1 VRGVRATRC
10 LAQTVRCERLAQ
22 LVKNR
27 VPWQETLALLTSELY
42 KRRVRVAGYLP
53 LAAACLVTL
62 VWAGAASALIVP
74 KESISGVEL
83 KMTRSEVK
91 EKKGQPDRILHE
103 SNDLGPYTEFIY
115 KNAMGNLKVT
125 FQGKPNVT
133 WIFTNRET
141 QKTPEG
147 IHVGSPERALHD
159 AYPRLH
165 CRTYGTDFRFCWT
178 GHLSGPKYG
187 KVTKYRIG
195 IGTGNV
201 TSITVTAIAATVF
214 LDY

>member
-1 VRGVRATRC
+1 M
-10 LAQTVRCERLAQ
+10 
-22 LVKNR
+22 R
-27 VPWQETLALLTSELY
+27 V
-42 KRRVRVAGYLP
+42 VGYIS

-74 KESISGVEL
+74 KESIAGVEL
-83 KMTRSEVK
+83 NMTRPEVK
-91 EKKGQPDRILHE
+91 EKKGQPDRILHG

-115 KNAMGNLKVT
+115 KNAVGKLKVT
-125 FQGKPNVT
+125 FQVDPSAT

-141 QKTPEG
+141 QKTAEG
-147 IHVGSPERALHD
+147 VHVGSPESALLG

-165 CRTYGTDFRFCWT
+165 CRNQGGVFRHCWT

-187 KVTKYRIG
+187 KVTDYRIG

-201 TSITVTAIAATVF
+201 TSITVTAHPAMLF
-214 LDY
+214 LQY